1 MENFKSSNDILD
13 NDEKIRQRIIDD
25 GYLYLQNFFP
35 KKKIIEIRNRMLSI
49 INEAGWIDTSNGK
62 NFKEA
67 IAKIDAFVPDTHPQY
82 DFVVKKQLSEHII
95 RDLQH
100 HERIISLFETIFN
113 GPVFPLPRVI
123 PRTLFPNQNEHTTP
137 PHQDYPHVQGS
148 FETYAVWI
156 PLCYCSKKIGGI
168 SIASGT
174 NKEGILPILPSMG
187 AGGMAVKDKYK
198 TQWRHNS
205 MNYGDILIF
214 NCMTVHKGIANT
226 SKRLRISID
235 MRYQPL
241 EHSICEDWLNPHR
254 DLLSWDE
261 IYKNWPDNYTKYYWK
276 DLSLKTTRFNE
287 SYYRKRDL
295 KAFEM
300 AESGDKDA
308 IATLERIKRK
318 AIQQKKYILVEK
330 AEVALEKLK

>member
-1 MENFKSSNDILD
+1 MMDTEGEDVF
-13 NDEKIRQRIIDD
+13 EK
-25 GYLYLQNFFP
+25 
-35 KKKIIEIRNRMLSI
+35 
-49 INEAGWIDTSNGK
+49 
-62 NFKEA
+62 
-67 IAKIDAFVPDTHPQY
+67 
-82 DFVVKKQLSEHII
+82 
-95 RDLQH
+95 
-100 HERIISLFETIFN
+100 IFN

-276 DLSLKTTRFNE
+276 DLCLKTTRFNE

-318 AIQQKKYILVEK
+318 AIQQKKYKLVQK